1 MKTVFLDFDSL
12 RPADLDVGEL
22 QEKLDSLQTW
32 PNTEAS
38 QIGERLAGA
47 EVAVINKVRLDA
59 AQLESLQGLKLIC
72 LAATGT
78 DNVDLEAAGKLGIAV
93 ANIRDYCTP
102 SVVQHVFALILA
114 LNQHLTVHRAALAN
128 GDWQRSSGFCLL
140 DPPFAELRGKT
151 LGVIGLGAL
160 GGGVAGV
167 ARAFGMRV
175 VAARLPWR
183 STAPGSTTGQTAPRL
198 PLQDLLQQSDVI
210 SLHCPLNADTRNLI
224 NAEALAQ
231 MKQDALLINT
241 ARGGLVDSA
250 ALVAALTSGA
260 IGGAGIDVLD
270 REPPDENEPLLKVD
284 LPNLI
289 VTPHIAWSARESR
302 QRALDEIL
310 ANILAFTAGE
320 ARNRVG

>member
-12 RPADLDVGEL
+12 HPGDLDTGNLTDRLTSFE
-22 QEKLDSLQTW
+22 TW
-32 PNTEAS
+32 PETESS
-38 QIGERLAGA
+38 QIVDRLAGA
-47 EVAVINKVRLDA
+47 DVAVINKIRLDA
-59 AQLESLQGLKLIC
+59 SKLARLKDLKLIC

-78 DNVDLEAAGKLGIAV
+78 DNVDLEAAAERGIAV

-114 LNQHLTVHRAALAN
+114 LTQHLNVHRAALAR
-128 GDWQRSSGFCLL
+128 GEWQRSGQFCLL
-140 DPPFAELRGKT
+140 EPTFSELRGKT
-151 LGVIGLGAL
+151 LGVIGLGSL

-183 STAPGSTTGQTAPRL
+183 SSAQDSSTGQSAPRL
-198 PLQDLLQQSDVI
+198 PLYDLLQQSDVI
-210 SLHCPLNADTRNLI
+210 SLHCPLTDDTRHLI
-224 NAEALAQ
+224 DAQALEE
-231 MKQDALLINT
+231 MKRDALVINT
-241 ARGGLVDSA
+241 ARGGLIDSK
-250 ALVAALTSGA
+250 ALVAALENND

-270 REPPDENEPLLKVD
+270 TEPPDESEPLINAE

-310 ANILAFTAGE
+310 ANIIAFSRGE
-320 ARNRVG
+320 ERNRVC